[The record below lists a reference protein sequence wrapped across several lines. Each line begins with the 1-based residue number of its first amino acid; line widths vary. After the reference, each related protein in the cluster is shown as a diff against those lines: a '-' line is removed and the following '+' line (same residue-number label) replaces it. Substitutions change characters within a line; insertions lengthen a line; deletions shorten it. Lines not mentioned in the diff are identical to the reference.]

1 MKIDISGTGINI
13 EQHLDTVNDAYK
25 NYDKLRSGKAD
36 NTGWVDLPFN
46 FKKEFLDDIKKIAN
60 DIRSKC
66 DLFIVI
72 GIGGSYLGSKAVIEA
87 LNGNKEGFP
96 EIVFAGFN
104 MSAAYLKKIER
115 RMTHEA
121 VCLCTISKSGTTTE
135 PLLTYHILKNKI
147 IKKYGK
153 KEGNERIYIITN
165 SNDGVL
171 YRDAIENGNKLLNI
185 PNDVGGRYSVFT
197 SVGLL
202 PIAVAGHDIEKMLKG
217 GAEIASSVE
226 WKEKLLNYA
235 ICRVVLQKQGKTVEI
250 FEHFEMN
257 LEYFGEWLKQ
267 LFCES
272 EGKEGKGAFAT
283 CLSFSRDLHSVGQ
296 FLQQGNQIF
305 YETLICIKKKEYD
318 FEIPESAGEP
328 YAGKHLEDINT
339 CAEEGIVLA
348 HKNSGIP
355 IIVVEVPELDEYN
368 IGKLIYFFE
377 ISCAVSAY
385 TIGVNPFDQPGV
397 EVYKREMYKLVEE
410 LR

>member
-36 NTGWVDLPFN
+36 NTGWVDLPFI
-46 FKKEFLDDIKKIAN
+46 FKKGFLDDIKRIAN

-96 EIVFAGFN
+96 EIIFAGFN

-153 KEGNERIYIITN
+153 EEGNERIYIITN
-165 SNDGVL
+165 SNDGIL
-171 YRDAIENGNKLLNI
+171 YREAIENGNKLLNI

-318 FEIPESAGEP
+318 FKIPESAGEP
-328 YAGKHLEDINT
+328 YAGKSLEDINT

>member
-1 MKIDISGTGINI
+1 M
-13 EQHLDTVNDAYK
+13 
-25 NYDKLRSGKAD
+25 
-36 NTGWVDLPFN
+36 
-46 FKKEFLDDIKKIAN
+46 
-60 DIRSKC
+60 
-66 DLFIVI
+66 
-72 GIGGSYLGSKAVIEA
+72 
-87 LNGNKEGFP
+87 
-96 EIVFAGFN
+96 
-104 MSAAYLKKIER
+104 
-115 RMTHEA
+115 
-121 VCLCTISKSGTTTE
+121 
-135 PLLTYHILKNKI
+135 
-147 IKKYGK
+147 
-153 KEGNERIYIITN
+153 
-165 SNDGVL
+165 
-171 YRDAIENGNKLLNI
+171 
-185 PNDVGGRYSVFT
+185 
-197 SVGLL
+197 
-202 PIAVAGHDIEKMLKG
+202 
-217 GAEIASSVE
+217 
-226 WKEKLLNYA
+226 
-235 ICRVVLQKQGKTVEI
+235 VLQKQGKTVEI

-318 FEIPESAGEP
+318 FKIPESAGEP
-328 YAGKHLEDINT
+328 YAGKSLEDINT

>member
-36 NTGWVDLPFN
+36 NTGWVDLPFI
-46 FKKEFLDDIKKIAN
+46 FKKGFLDDIKRIAN

-96 EIVFAGFN
+96 EIIFAGFN

-153 KEGNERIYIITN
+153 EEGNERIYIITN
-165 SNDGVL
+165 SNDGIL
-171 YRDAIENGNKLLNI
+171 YREAIENGNKLLNI

-217 GAEIASSVE
+217 GR
-226 WKEKLLNYA
+226 K
-235 ICRVVLQKQGKTVEI
+235 
-250 FEHFEMN
+250 
-257 LEYFGEWLKQ
+257 
-267 LFCES
+267 
-272 EGKEGKGAFAT
+272 
-283 CLSFSRDLHSVGQ
+283 
-296 FLQQGNQIF
+296 
-305 YETLICIKKKEYD
+305 
-318 FEIPESAGEP
+318 
-328 YAGKHLEDINT
+328 
-339 CAEEGIVLA
+339 
-348 HKNSGIP
+348 
-355 IIVVEVPELDEYN
+355 
-368 IGKLIYFFE
+368 
-377 ISCAVSAY
+377 
-385 TIGVNPFDQPGV
+385 
-397 EVYKREMYKLVEE
+397 
-410 LR
+410 